1 MSPGALVS
9 SGQILHAAGV
19 RIALQSASNCE
30 ERRIEWPYAK
40 DDGSQKDAL
49 THAKFIRAGSPI
61 LFSLAGKIAFGG
73 WTSEIWT
80 KPLSRYS

>member
-1 MSPGALVS
+1 MS

-40 DDGSQKDAL
+40 DDGSQKDAFDSCKIY
-49 THAKFIRAGSPI
+49 TSWFADSV
-61 LFSLAGKIAFGG
+61 LFGR
-73 WTSEIWT
+73 EDCIWRLD
-80 KPLSRYS
+80 K